1 MADISGL
8 VKALK
13 DKAVAQYNKGA
24 PYRDALASALR
35 GDMGGVNQALSKSE
49 LTPMDFALMMGTSG
63 ISNKTPMEAVNFNH
77 NEFLHQL
84 AQERAALPI
93 SEGGLGLHPENTA
106 MDRAK
111 AMGFDINAYHGTDKD
126 IYAFDPSKGEFNR
139 KGTGTWFSKSPAIAN
154 TYAGRNQG
162 KVYPVMIRS
171 EKLAKTDFQGNPWS
185 MPPEDLTITH
195 AGGEEVIPPQYIN
208 NKRITVN
215 DVARMANKEGNTGI
229 QINRIQDYGPY
240 QEGSPAILPDMTNNV
255 TMFDPTQIRSRFAA
269 FDPFRKWDD
278 DILAGVGALPFVD
291 YNKKDKK

>member
-1 MADISGL
+1 MAGISSL

-13 DKAVAQYNKGA
+13 DKAVAQYEKGA
-24 PYRDALASALR
+24 PYRQALASALK
-35 GDMGGVNQALSKSE
+35 GDTQGINQALSKSD
-49 LTPMDFALMMGTSG
+49 LTPADFAGFVGG
-63 ISNKTPMEAVNFNH
+63 IKSKVPMEAVNFNH

-84 AQERAALPI
+84 AQERAALPV
-93 SEGGLGLHPENTA
+93 SEGGLGLPVNNTA

-111 AMGFDINAYHGTDKD
+111 AMGFDINAYHGTDRD
-126 IYAFDPSKGEFNR
+126 IYSFDPSMGEFNR
-139 KGTGTWFSKSPAIAN
+139 KNTGTWFSKSPAIAN

-171 EKLAKTDFQGNPWS
+171 ENLAKTDFQGNPWS

-195 AGGEEVIPPQYIN
+195 AGGEEVIPPQFIN

-278 DILAGVGALPFVD
+278 DILAGVGALPFID
-291 YNKKDKK
+291 YSQDKNKK